1 MSDELVKR
9 LRGADEYEP
18 LGHDAWEAADR
29 IEALE
34 AALAKADAALLEIDA
49 LDPEGKIDTCSQ
61 AVLRGLVLRMGE
73 IARDARQ
80 AREATR

>member
-1 MSDELVKR
+1 MSER
-9 LRGADEYEP
+9 T
-18 LGHDAWEAADR
+18 EAEMSEMLSALLDIR
-29 IEALE
+29 SKEIQALE

-49 LDPEGKIDTCSQ
+49 LDPEGKIDACSQ
-61 AVLRGLVLRMGE
+61 AALRGLVLRMGE